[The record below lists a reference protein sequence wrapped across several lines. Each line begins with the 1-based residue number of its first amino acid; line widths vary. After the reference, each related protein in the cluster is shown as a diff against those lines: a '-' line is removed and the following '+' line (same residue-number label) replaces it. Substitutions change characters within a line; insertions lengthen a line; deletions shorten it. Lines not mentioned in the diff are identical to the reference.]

1 LEEWLRE
8 NEVKTLADCKMWK
21 DSIPV
26 LRSAII
32 GIKTLGGA
40 GCTDCK
46 FSHERQREVNTHM
59 RNVHGI
65 DEDIVPLSCSVQRV
79 FSSHLRAFW
88 RIQTPVAEDDRTDE
102 GLFAIRQFRAEFQ
115 RFEQEDHRS
124 AVGI

>member
-1 LEEWLRE
+1 
-8 NEVKTLADCKMWK
+8 
-21 DSIPV
+21 
-26 LRSAII
+26 
-32 GIKTLGGA
+32 
-40 GCTDCK
+40 
-46 FSHERQREVNTHM
+46 M

-88 RIQTPVAEDDRTDE
+88 RIETSVAEDDRTDE

-124 AVGI
+124 AVGM